1 MIKHK
6 FNVGESIEVI
16 GSYNKTKIID
26 FEIFD
31 DLVLYYTEDKNAYP
45 QYMLQPYGLN
55 FITKLFKTSNDKK
68 NEQLNEAFDVIFN
81 KNKSLFFK

>member
-6 FNVGESIEVI
+6 FNIEKTIEVI

-31 DLVLYYTEDKNAYP
+31 DLVSGFNTAE
-45 QYMLQPYGLN
+45 
-55 FITKLFKTSNDKK
+55 KL
-68 NEQLNEAFDVIFN
+68 AVV
-81 KNKSLFFK
+81 